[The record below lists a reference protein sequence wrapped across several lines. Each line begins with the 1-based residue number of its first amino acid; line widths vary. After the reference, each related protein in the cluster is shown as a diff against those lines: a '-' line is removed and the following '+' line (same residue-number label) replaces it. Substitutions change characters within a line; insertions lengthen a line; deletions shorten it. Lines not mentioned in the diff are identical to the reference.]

1 MSHIRTRPTCDSKI
15 EEGQGCMCSECGLSK
30 RVPHIPM
37 YAPYSKR
44 DLPKGTSFEW
54 CTCGKS
60 TKDPYCDRTCDGEE
74 KDDRFRPIQCTLL
87 KEQKFYS
94 ICGCKYTSSPP
105 FCDGSHSTMKVHP
118 KDSPCKCEKMNDIS
132 W

>member
-1 MSHIRTRPTCDSKI
+1 MSETSDIQI
-15 EEGQGCMCSECGLSK
+15 EKGESCMCNECGLSK
-30 RVPHIPM
+30 RVPEKITM

-54 CTCGKS
+54 CTCGLS
-60 TKDPYCDRTCDGEE
+60 SKDPFCDRSCDAE
-74 KDDRFRPIQCTLL
+74 DNSNRFRPIHCTLL

-105 FCDGSHSTMKVHP
+105 FCDGSHGTMKVNP
-118 KDSPCKCEKMNDIS
+118 NKPPCKCIDKKGDIS